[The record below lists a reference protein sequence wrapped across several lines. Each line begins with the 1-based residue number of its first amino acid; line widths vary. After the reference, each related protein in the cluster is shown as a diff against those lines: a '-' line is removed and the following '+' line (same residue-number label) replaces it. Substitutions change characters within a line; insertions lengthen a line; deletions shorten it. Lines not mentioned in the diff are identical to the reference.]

1 MAIIL
6 PYGNYKNVTIT
17 IAITRSAC
25 DHKESEDVIC
35 DNTIVETVTILAEL
49 NNIGEEAFSGC
60 NNLMEI
66 KNGSKKVINCNENVF
81 ADVAYDNATLY
92 VPKGRKIFYE
102 RKSPWNKFI
111 IEEFDDVDTFV

>member
-1 MAIIL
+1 MF
-6 PYGNYKNVTIT
+6 YGCSKLRNIKIPDNVTNIEFLAFSNC
-17 IAITRSAC
+17 I
-25 DHKESEDVIC
+25 KL
-35 DNTIVETVTILAEL
+35 ETVYLSSSIE
-49 NNIGEEAFSGC
+49 NIGEEAFSGC

-81 ADVAYDNATLY
+81 ADVAYDNATFY